1 MSREADMTKCVLMP
15 LLIILLLSGAAYAVK
30 ADDAAI
36 RILNNQLQLLAL
48 LPEGQ
53 EFADDL
59 RSMSRGDLNLQLE
72 LREGI
77 EQDIAAFW
85 KRRGVPLAF
94 NTLPLDANSLSR
106 ALALEPQEDDYLAT
120 SSRIRYLIW
129 LAERHQWPRLDPG
142 GWLRPGD
149 SHLLIPTIAKRL
161 YWLGDLSSEPGDNKV
176 YSPQLASAVEAFQ
189 SRHGLKTDA
198 IIGPDTLRW
207 LNTEPLQRARML
219 AGNFVARTVYK
230 QQLGKRY
237 LLVNIPAFELTLVD
251 DNQVQL
257 RSRVIVGKPY
267 RQTPLLSS
275 EVSNIVLN
283 PTWTVPR
290 GILRRDLLP
299 QIRKN
304 GEYLQQRHFNVYD
317 YQGNRVEESAEAWQ
331 KEASGRFPYRL
342 VQQPGADNALGRYKF
357 HFSNGFNVYLHDTPD
372 KHLFAKANRALSS
385 GCIRVDKVEELAS
398 WMANNLVRDKRTW
411 QRMQSDYQ
419 TTQWF
424 AFEQRLPVHLVYWT
438 AWMDER
444 ERAQFRSDIYQLS
457 PGVKVALGAQTIR
470 NTELAHKAEQRQGRE
485 EHLLRP

>member
-1 MSREADMTKCVLMP
+1 MTKCVLMP
-15 LLIILLLSGAAYAVK
+15 LLIIVLLCSAVFTVK
-30 ADDAAI
+30 ADDAAL
-36 RILNNQLQLLAL
+36 RTLNNQLQLLAL

-53 EFADDL
+53 EFAEDL

-77 EQDIAAFW
+77 EQDIAYFW

-94 NTLPLDANSLSR
+94 NTLASDADSLSR
-106 ALALEPQEDDYLAT
+106 ALALEPQGDDYLAT

-149 SHLLIPTIAKRL
+149 SHLLIPTIARRL
-161 YWLGDLSSEPGDNKV
+161 YWLGDLEETPGENKV
-176 YSPQLASAVEAFQ
+176 YSPQLASAVEVFQ

-275 EVSNIVLN
+275 EITNIVLN

-299 QIRKN
+299 QIRKD

-317 YQGNRVEESAEAWQ
+317 YQGNKVEESAEAWQ

-372 KHLFAKANRALSS
+372 KHLFARANRALSS

-398 WMANNLVRDKRTW
+398 WMANNLVRDKRSW

-438 AWMDER
+438 AWIDEW
-444 ERAQFRSDIYQLS
+444 ERTQFRSDIYQLS
-457 PGVKVALGAQTIR
+457 PGVKVATQAQMR
-470 NTELAHKAEQRQGRE
+470 LDTEWANKPEPRSGGEA
-485 EHLLRP
+485 HLLGP

>member
-1 MSREADMTKCVLMP
+1 MTKCVLMP

-299 QIRKN
+299 QIRKD

-331 KEASGRFPYRL
+331 KEASGRFPIVWY
-342 VQQPGADNALGRYKF
+342 N
-357 HFSNGFNVYLHDTPD
+357 
-372 KHLFAKANRALSS
+372 NRAPIMPWDATSSISAMALMFICMTHRTSICLPKPIEPCLPVVSGSTRWKSWRPGWPIIWCGTREPGS
-385 GCIRVDKVEELAS
+385 GCKVTIKPPNGLPLNSACLFTWFIGLRG
-398 WMANNLVRDKRTW
+398 WMSGKERN
-411 QRMQSDYQ
+411 
-419 TTQWF
+419 F
-424 AFEQRLPVHLVYWT
+424 AATF
-438 AWMDER
+438 
-444 ERAQFRSDIYQLS
+444 I
-457 PGVKVALGAQTIR
+457 
-470 NTELAHKAEQRQGRE
+470 N
-485 EHLLRP
+485 

>member
-1 MSREADMTKCVLMP
+1 MTQRALMS
-15 LLIILLLSGAAYAVK
+15 LLTILFLSSAAFSVK
-30 ADDAAI
+30 ADDAAL
-36 RILNNQLQLLAL
+36 RILNDQLQLLAL
-48 LPEGQ
+48 LPEGR

-59 RSMSRGDLNLQLE
+59 RTIRGGDLNLQLE
-72 LREGI
+72 RRDGI
-77 EQDIAAFW
+77 EQGIADFW
-85 KRRGVPLAF
+85 KRRGVSLAF
-94 NTLPLDANSLSR
+94 NQLSNDADPLSR
-106 ALALEPQEDDYLAT
+106 ALALEPQQDDYLAT

-149 SHLLIPTIAKRL
+149 SHLLIPTIARRL
-161 YWLGDLSSEPGDNKV
+161 YWLGDLNSEPGDNKV

-207 LNTEPLQRARML
+207 LNTEPLARARLL
-219 AGNFVARTVYK
+219 ASNFVARTVYQ
-230 QQLGKRY
+230 QQLGPRY

-299 QIRKN
+299 QIRKD

-438 AWMDER
+438 AWMDEG
-444 ERAQFRSDIYQLS
+444 EVAQFRSDIYQLS
-457 PGVKVALGAQTIR
+457 PGVKVAVEARVRQDAEVANKSGQRLGS
-470 NTELAHKAEQRQGRE
+470 EAHLFG
-485 EHLLRP
+485 P